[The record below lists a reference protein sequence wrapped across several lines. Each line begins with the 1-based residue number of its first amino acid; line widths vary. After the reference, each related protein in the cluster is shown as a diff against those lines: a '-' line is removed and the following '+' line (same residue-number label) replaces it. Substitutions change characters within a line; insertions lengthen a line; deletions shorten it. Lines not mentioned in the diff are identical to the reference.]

1 MPCCFEIWGKSTA
14 NKSKAKGFSKND
26 LLGIS
31 IFNSF
36 AFLFIYML
44 DLGLLKELLVEP
56 KNIVITTHHKPD
68 GDAMGS
74 SLGLYNYLIQKGHH
88 VRVITP
94 SDYPTFLQWLPNNP
108 EVIIFTEKPEE
119 SKDLVANAD
128 IIFCLDFNS
137 LSRINELGEFVREAK
152 GKKVMIDHHLE
163 PEGFDD
169 FRYWTINACATAQ
182 LIYDFIV
189 TVMGENHFINKDVAT
204 CLYTGIM
211 TDSGSFRFPTTTAEV
226 HRIVADLIQC
236 GAENSKIHQLVYDN
250 FSESRL
256 RFLGHC
262 LLNKLEVFP
271 EYNSAII
278 VIHKEDL
285 EKYQITTGDTEGIV
299 NYALSINGIRLA
311 ALIIERPDKV
321 KLSLRSTGDFPANE
335 ICKKYFNG
343 GGHRNAAGGAS
354 DDSVDVVREKFNTIL
369 PEYKELLKQ

>member
-1 MPCCFEIWGKSTA
+1 MS
-14 NKSKAKGFSKND
+14 D
-26 LLGIS
+26 LIP
-31 IFNSF
+31 
-36 AFLFIYML
+36 
-44 DLGLLKELLVEP
+44 LKELLVEP
-56 KNIVITTHHKPD
+56 KHIVITTHHKPD

-74 SLGLYNYLIQKGHH
+74 SLGLYNYLVQKGHF

-94 SDYPTFLQWLPNNP
+94 TDYPVFLQWLPNNP
-108 EVIIFTEKPEE
+108 EVIIYTEKPDE
-119 SKDLVANAD
+119 SKVLIAGADL
-128 IIFCLDFNS
+128 IFCLDFNS
-137 LSRINELGEFVREAK
+137 LSRINELGDLVREAK

-169 FRYWTINACATAQ
+169 FRHWTINACSTAQ

-189 TVMGENHFINKDVAT
+189 TIMDEKDLINKDVAT

-211 TDSGSFRFPTTTAEV
+211 TDSGSFRFPTTTADV
-226 HRIVADLIQC
+226 HRIVAELIEC

-250 FSESRL
+250 LSENRL

-271 EYNSAII
+271 EYNSAIL
-278 VIHKEDL
+278 VIRKEEL

-311 ALIIERPDKV
+311 VMMIERPDKV

-343 GGHRNAAGGAS
+343 GGHRNAAGGFS
-354 DDSVDVVREKFNTIL
+354 DYPIDIVREKFNTIL
-369 PEYKELLKQ
+369 PEYKPLLIQ